1 MLETKDLI
9 ILSLSFISLLV
20 SLSTLYFTQL
30 SIARVQ
36 IMAGEHLNIGHFP
49 EGNLNVSLPVTFVNH
64 GARTAIVRRV
74 ALLVQTPGSSEGY
87 LLEPVF
93 FQRID
98 EKGDF
103 LHDTLPI
110 PIGIG
115 AKENVT
121 KQVLFRSSYEQPTEF
136 QLINSGTYV
145 FTLLGWIKDVVNPD
159 VSDSFS
165 IIISKEAATNLQDN
179 LASKSGSTERIPQAA
194 WRNWTAR
201 SLTEFQVKGLIS

>member
-1 MLETKDLI
+1 MFETKDLI
-9 ILSLSFISLLV
+9 ILAISFISLLV

-30 SIARVQ
+30 SVARVQ

-49 EGNLNVSLPVTFVNH
+49 HGNLNISLPVTFVNH

-74 ALLVQTPGSSEGY
+74 ALLVQTPGSNEGY
-87 LLEPVF
+87 LLEPLY

-103 LHDTLPI
+103 LHDSLPT

-121 KQVLFRSSYEQPTEF
+121 KQVLFRSSYERPTEF
-136 QLINSGTYV
+136 QLTNSGTYV
-145 FTLLGWIKDVVNPD
+145 FTLLGWMKNVVNPD
-159 VSDSFS
+159 LSDSFS
-165 IIISKEAATNLQDN
+165 IIISKEAATNLQDG
-179 LASKSGSTERIPQAA
+179 LANKSVSTERITQAA

-201 SLTEFQVKGLIS
+201 SLTEYQVKGLIS